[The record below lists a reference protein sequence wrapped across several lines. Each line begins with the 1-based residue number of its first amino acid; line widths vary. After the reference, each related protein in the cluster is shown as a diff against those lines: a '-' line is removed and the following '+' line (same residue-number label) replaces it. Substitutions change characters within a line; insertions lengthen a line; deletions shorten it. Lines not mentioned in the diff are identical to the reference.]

1 MINESDMINESG
13 TTGQCV
19 YAVLSIDQFLLLR
32 SETDYCVSV
41 LHQLRTVADRLM
53 SHQVNGSFYRASLC
67 KARYNAG
74 LSGWVLQKVQHFE
87 V

>member
-1 MINESDMINESG
+1 MINESS
-13 TTGQCV
+13 TAAQCV
-19 YAVLSIDQFLLLR
+19 YAVLSIDEFLLLR

-41 LHQLRTVADRLM
+41 LYQLRTVADRLM
-53 SHQVNGSFYRASLC
+53 SHQVNDSFYRASLG

-74 LSGWVLQKVQHFE
+74 PSGWVLAVLQRVQHFE